1 LLKEEETPRMTEYQP
16 AALTLEGR
24 VAIVTGGGNGM
35 GERAAHTLAARGAAV
50 IIIDRDPANGTR
62 VADAIAADGGT
73 VEYIHAD
80 VTVED
85 DIRQFVT
92 AIEAKYGR
100 IDVLDNN
107 AAALELTATD
117 GNVVDTSLETFTKT
131 LAADVG
137 GPFLVS
143 KHVIPVML
151 KNGGGSIIN
160 MSSLSGLGGELT
172 LTSYGVAKAGVMQ
185 LTRATATQYGH
196 LGIRCNSIAPS
207 YVSTANNNQY
217 APPQL
222 EGIYERQT
230 PSASVVDPQQV
241 ADVVAFLASDA
252 SRQIN
257 GHVIPVDGGFV
268 AASSIVPD
276 FRDQLGTGAQAR
288 DEPATGGA
296 A

>member
-1 LLKEEETPRMTEYQP
+1 MTEYTP
-16 AALTLEGR
+16 ASLTLEGR
-24 VAIVTGGGNGM
+24 VAVVTGGGNGM
-35 GERAAHTLAARGAAV
+35 GERAAHTLAARGATV
-50 IIIDRDPANGTR
+50 VIIDRDPGNGQR
-62 VADAIAADGGT
+62 VADAVTAEGGT
-73 VEYIHAD
+73 IEFIHAD
-80 VTVED
+80 VAVEAE
-85 DIRQFVT
+85 IAQFV
-92 AIEAKYGR
+92 ADIEQKHGR

-117 GNVVDTSLETFTKT
+117 GNVVDTSLDTFLKT
-131 LAADVG
+131 LAADVA

-143 KHVIPVML
+143 KYVIPVML

-160 MSSLSGLGGELT
+160 MASVSGFAGELT

-196 LGIRCNSIAPS
+196 LGIRCNAIAPS
-207 YVSTANNNQY
+207 YVSTANNNEY

-230 PSASVVDPQQV
+230 STGAVVDPQQI
-241 ADVVAFLASDA
+241 ADVVGFLASDA

-268 AASSIVPD
+268 AAASIVPD
-276 FRDQLGTGAQAR
+276 FRDQLGGGAQAR
-288 DEPATGGA
+288 DEPVAGSA
-296 A
+296 S